1 MARIVAELQAQKE
14 APTGQYTVDC
24 ARVPTF
30 SDLSL
35 VLNSVTYTIEPK
47 DYVYKSGNGKCY
59 IRFRAHE
66 DKEAQTWVLGL
77 PLLTR

>member
-1 MARIVAELQAQKE
+1 MAGIVAELQAQKE
-14 APTGQYTVDC
+14 GTTGQYFVQC
-24 ARVPTF
+24 SRVQSF

-35 VLNSVTYTIEPK
+35 VLDGVTYTIEPN

-59 IRFRAHE
+59 VRIRAHE
-66 DKEAQTWVLGL
+66 DKEAQTWILGL